1 VPIVFNLAFEWL
13 HTSKCPECGQTI
25 EVGDT
30 FCRSCGT
37 PLDGQRDRG
46 VSQPQRKPE
55 QQLQAGQSHHPSP
68 GGHGHREQG
77 GQKDN
82 GSTRVRTSE
91 RRQTQGSTEATG
103 HDGKVNKRIKPV
115 IYKKNLFDNVEEWN
129 NIWLARVFGVGWLIA
144 CYLIITSTPPL
155 SIYVLAS
162 SGIVVLVAVFLVSF
176 WIAATIDVIVYE

>member
-1 VPIVFNLAFEWL
+1 
-13 HTSKCPECGQTI
+13 
-25 EVGDT
+25 
-30 FCRSCGT
+30 
-37 PLDGQRDRG
+37 
-46 VSQPQRKPE
+46 
-55 QQLQAGQSHHPSP
+55 
-68 GGHGHREQG
+68 
-77 GQKDN
+77 
-82 GSTRVRTSE
+82 VRTSE

-162 SGIVVLVAVFLVSF
+162 FGIVVLVAVFLVSF